1 MEPETARSPETEGGS
16 GLGRKIRETAARIA
30 GLAAWC
36 YLVWVLLTW
45 TRTAEQ
51 LLFGAAISLAVAAA
65 LAPLGPVA
73 APWRL
78 LRPRTAIAVA
88 RLAGTASVRIVKAN
102 VLLAVRIWAPSR
114 PLRSGMVI
122 VPTDQH
128 SDLGLT
134 TVGLVTSLI
143 VDNQIV
149 DVDRRHQRLQYH
161 AVSVPDRDP
170 QAARAAINGPVERC
184 LPAEPG
190 RRQNPDGDGRG
201 AEA

>member
-1 MEPETARSPETEGGS
+1 MAPEKGS
-16 GLGRKIRETAARIA
+16 VSGRAFAVRIA

-51 LLFGAAISLAVAAA
+51 LLFGAAISLAVATA

-73 APWRL
+73 APWQL
-78 LRPRTAIAVA
+78 LRPRTALAVA
-88 RLAGTASVRIVKAN
+88 RLAGTAAVRIVKAN
-102 VLLAVRIWAPSR
+102 VQLAARIWAPSR

-122 VPTDQH
+122 VPTDQR

-134 TVGLVTSLI
+134 TVGLVTSVI

-149 DVDRRHQRLQYH
+149 DVDRRGGRLQYH
-161 AVSVPDRDP
+161 AVSVPDRDAGP
-170 QAARAAINGPVERC
+170 EAARAAINGPVERR
-184 LPAEPG
+184 LPGPPSSSQSPDSRNTRNS
-190 RRQNPDGDGRG
+190 RRRG
-201 AEA
+201 AET